1 MPAKKITTTRAR
13 AKKQEEE
20 LPFKITD
27 HLLVPKHELIPPE
40 EAASILKKY
49 NAAPHE
55 FPFVLSTD
63 PAAKSIG
70 AKPGDFVKVTR
81 TSETAGETIYF
92 RYVVEA

>member
-1 MPAKKITTTRAR
+1 MAPKAKATRAAKK
-13 AKKQEEE
+13 EEE

-27 HLLVPKHELIPPE
+27 HLLVPRHELMTPD
-40 EAASILKKY
+40 EAGAVLKKY
-49 NAAPHE
+49 NASPHE

-70 AKPGDFVKVTR
+70 AKPGDFLKVTR
-81 TSETAGETIYF
+81 ASETAGETVYY

>member
-1 MPAKKITTTRAR
+1 MPTKAKTTRA
-13 AKKQEEE
+13 KKTEEE

-27 HLLVPKHELIPPE
+27 HLLVPKHELMPPD
-40 EAASILKKY
+40 AVGDILKRY

-55 FPFVLSTD
+55 LPFVLSTD

-81 TSETAGETIYF
+81 VSETAGETVYY

>member
-1 MPAKKITTTRAR
+1 MPTKAKATR
-13 AKKQEEE
+13 AKKKEEE

-27 HLLVPKHELIPPE
+27 HLLVPKHELMPPN
-40 EAASILKKY
+40 EAAAILKRY
-49 NAAPHE
+49 NASPHE

-63 PAAKSIG
+63 AAAKSIG

-81 TSETAGETIYF
+81 ASETAGETTYY

>member
-1 MPAKKITTTRAR
+1 MPTRAKTTRAT
-13 AKKQEEE
+13 KKEEE

-27 HLLVPKHELIPPE
+27 HLLVPKHELMPPE
-40 EAASILKKY
+40 EAAAILKRY

-63 PAAKSIG
+63 AAAKSIG

-81 TSETAGETIYF
+81 GSETAGETVYY

>member
-1 MPAKKITTTRAR
+1 MPAKAKTTRA
-13 AKKQEEE
+13 KKKEEE

-27 HLLVPKHELIPPE
+27 HLLVPKHELMTPDE
-40 EAASILKKY
+40 SQAILKRY
-49 NAAPHE
+49 NASPHE

-70 AKPGDFVKVTR
+70 AKAGDFVKITR
-81 TSETAGETIYF
+81 ASETAGETVYY

>member
-1 MPAKKITTTRAR
+1 MPAKPKATR
-13 AKKQEEE
+13 AKKKEEE

-27 HLLVPKHELIPPE
+27 HLLVPKHELMPPE
-40 EAASILKKY
+40 ESAAVLKKY

-63 PAAKSIG
+63 PAAKGIG

-81 TSETAGETIYF
+81 ASETAGETVYY

>member
-1 MPAKKITTTRAR
+1 MPAKAKTTRA
-13 AKKQEEE
+13 KKKEEE

-27 HLLVPKHELIPPE
+27 HLLVPKHELMPPE
-40 EAASILKKY
+40 EAASVLKRF

-63 PAAKSIG
+63 AAAKSIG
-70 AKPGDFVKVTR
+70 AKAGEFIKVTR
-81 TSETAGETIYF
+81 SSETAGETVYY

>member
-1 MPAKKITTTRAR
+1 MPAKAKTTRA
-13 AKKQEEE
+13 KKKEEE

-27 HLLVPKHELIPPE
+27 HLLVPKHELMTPDE
-40 EAASILKKY
+40 SQAILKRY

-70 AKPGDFVKVTR
+70 AKAGDFVKITR
-81 TSETAGETIYF
+81 ASETAGETVYY

>member
-1 MPAKKITTTRAR
+1 MPTKAKTPRKSAKK
-13 AKKQEEE
+13 EEE

-40 EAASILKKY
+40 EAAAILKQY
-49 NAAPHE
+49 NSHPHE

-70 AKPGDFVKVTR
+70 AKAGDFVKVTR
-81 TSETAGETIYF
+81 ASETAGETVYY

>member
-1 MPAKKITTTRAR
+1 MPAKAKTTRA
-13 AKKQEEE
+13 KKEEE

-27 HLLVPKHELIPPE
+27 HMLVPKHELLPPD
-40 EAASILKKY
+40 EAQATRKRF

-70 AKPGDFVKVTR
+70 AKAGDFVRVTR
-81 TSETAGETIYF
+81 ASETAGETVYY

>member
-1 MPAKKITTTRAR
+1 MPTKPKAAR
-13 AKKQEEE
+13 AKKTEEE

-27 HLLVPKHELIPPE
+27 HMLVPKHELIPPE
-40 EAASILKKY
+40 EAAAILKRY
-49 NAAPHE
+49 NASPHE

-70 AKPGDFVKVTR
+70 AKPGEFEKVTR
-81 TSETAGETIYF
+81 SSETAGETTYF

>member
-1 MPAKKITTTRAR
+1 MPTKAKTTRA
-13 AKKQEEE
+13 KKKEEEE

-27 HLLVPKHELIPPE
+27 HLLVPKHELMPPD
-40 EAASILKKY
+40 EAAAILKKY
-49 NAAPHE
+49 NASPHE

-63 PAAKSIG
+63 AAAKSIG

-81 TSETAGETIYF
+81 GSETAGETVYY

>member
-1 MPAKKITTTRAR
+1 MPAKAKTTRA
-13 AKKQEEE
+13 KKEEE

-27 HLLVPKHELIPPE
+27 HMLVPKHELLPPD
-40 EAASILKKY
+40 EAQATLKRF

-70 AKPGDFVKVTR
+70 AKAGDFVRVTR
-81 TSETAGETIYF
+81 ASETAGETVYY